1 MTDLNHVEAVRVR
14 YSDTDAQG
22 IAHHSNFFRW
32 LEEAR
37 LAWLR
42 DIGHP
47 YAELTRR
54 GLYIPLTACSCD
66 FQAAVQAED
75 WLDVCLYVTEASR
88 IRSGFFY
95 EVVRRG
101 SKKVATATTRHAY
114 VDSAGHSVR
123 LAHDDPFFLAV
134 RGEADKV
141 PIESDIAL
149 QKGQRAQDAYEI
161 FTGRGRDWKSR
172 SHE

>member
-1 MTDLNHVEAVRVR
+1 MTELNHVEVVRVR

-47 YAELTRR
+47 YVELTSR
-54 GLYIPLTACSCD
+54 GLYIPLTDCSCD
-66 FQAAVQAED
+66 FHAAVQPED

-88 IRSGFFY
+88 VRVGFFY

-101 SKKVATATTRHAY
+101 SQKVATAITRHAY
-114 VDSAGHSVR
+114 VDRAGCVIC
-123 LAHDDPFFLAV
+123 LGPDDPFFLAV
-134 RGEADKV
+134 CSEADKR
-141 PIESDIAL
+141 PTKSERAIE
-149 QKGQRAQDAYEI
+149 QGQMAKDAYEI
-161 FTGRGRDWKSR
+161 FTGRRRDWKRR

>member
-1 MTDLNHVEAVRVR
+1 MTKLNHVERVRAR

-42 DIGHP
+42 HIGHP
-47 YAELTRR
+47 YAELTSRD
-54 GLYIPLTACSCD
+54 LYIPLTACFCD
-66 FQAAVQAED
+66 FHAAVQAED
-75 WLDVCLYVTEASR
+75 WLDVCLYITEASR
-88 IRSGFFY
+88 VRAGFFY
-95 EVVRRG
+95 EVFCG

-114 VDSAGHSVR
+114 VDRTGCPVR
-123 LAHDDPFFLAV
+123 LAPDDPFFLAV
-134 RGEADKV
+134 RSEADKV
-141 PIESDIAL
+141 PTKSEKAIE
-149 QKGQRAQDAYEI
+149 QGQMAKDAYEI
-161 FTGRGRDWKSR
+161 FIGRVRDGKRR